1 MNLDIAIMLRGLLP
15 YIDNIG
21 SPALRRFLVK
31 LVPYG
36 RVQKLR
42 EIIDIMEKASV
53 EILQSKKAALQLG
66 DEALLKQVGRGKDII
81 SILCVYPSYSAGLTR
96 LLVAHLLHSEGKH
109 EGEGRGPPYRVGTLR
124 SNDVRVRD

>member
-1 MNLDIAIMLRGLLP
+1 MASPYMIIIFFGLLP

-31 LVPYG
+31 LVPYR

-53 EILQSKKAALQLG
+53 EIFQSKKAALQLG
-66 DEALLKQVGRGKDII
+66 DEALLKQVGRGKDIM
-81 SILCVYPSYSAGLTR
+81 SILCVYPSYSAGFIQ

-109 EGEGRGPPYRVGTLR
+109 ESEGR
-124 SNDVRVRD
+124 